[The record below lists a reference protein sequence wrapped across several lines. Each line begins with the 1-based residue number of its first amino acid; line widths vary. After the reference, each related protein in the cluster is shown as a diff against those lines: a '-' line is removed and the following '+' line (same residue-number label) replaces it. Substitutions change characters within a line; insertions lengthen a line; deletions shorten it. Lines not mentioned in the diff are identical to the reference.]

1 MPIFCKIMHW
11 CLFLDNRHKKIVFE
25 DEKKVRIGRRKD
37 ILEKNQPNKQKVEAS
52 RDERRG

>member
-1 MPIFCKIMHW
+1 MHW